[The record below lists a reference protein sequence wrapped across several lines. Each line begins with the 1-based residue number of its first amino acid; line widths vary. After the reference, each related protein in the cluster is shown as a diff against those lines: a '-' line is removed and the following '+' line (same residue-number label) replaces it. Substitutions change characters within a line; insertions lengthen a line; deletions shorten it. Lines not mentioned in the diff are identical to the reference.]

1 MQCGCEM
8 YGRTV
13 GEYKKDPTHC
23 YDYRVTLYIV
33 QLQIPQPAVYI
44 YTFRYFASENRKVLK
59 HEPNNLPTP
68 YFSCS
73 LGIHIFTVD
82 TFNYCLGLAS
92 EYIYLS
98 MFVYIAHHIIVFER
112 VCVCVSV
119 CVRASAVSDVVL
131 LVLVLLV
138 LGDLGDVERLVL
150 GAAVVLRG

>member
-44 YTFRYFASENRKVLK
+44 YTFRYFASENRTVLK

-73 LGIHIFTVD
+73 VGIHIFTVD
-82 TFNYCLGLAS
+82 TFN
-92 EYIYLS
+92 
-98 MFVYIAHHIIVFER
+98 
-112 VCVCVSV
+112 
-119 CVRASAVSDVVL
+119 
-131 LVLVLLV
+131 
-138 LGDLGDVERLVL
+138 
-150 GAAVVLRG
+150 